1 MLLPSPRHLNRF
13 KGTLRKEK
21 GQQKKM
27 DATVRLNAS
36 TCGQRGHFAINFPKK
51 MLIVRKISPKMKKKY
66 RLLKK
71 SLLKNRMKSLWKMT
85 IMAL

>member
-1 MLLPSPRHLNRF
+1 
-13 KGTLRKEK
+13 
-21 GQQKKM
+21 
-27 DATVRLNAS
+27 
-36 TCGQRGHFAINFPKK
+36 